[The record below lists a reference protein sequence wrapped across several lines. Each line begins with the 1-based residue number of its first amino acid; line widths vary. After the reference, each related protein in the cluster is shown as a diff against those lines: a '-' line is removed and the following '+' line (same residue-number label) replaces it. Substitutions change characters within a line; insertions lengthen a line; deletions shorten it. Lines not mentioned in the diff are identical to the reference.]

1 MANDQTE
8 NPVKLRTEKALL
20 KTRMKRDK
28 LLNKRKKLEGKL
40 DVLSDKIDLLRDT
53 QMRLESKLSELI
65 EAENEERK
73 A

>member
-1 MANDQTE
+1 M
-8 NPVKLRTEKALL
+8 
-20 KTRMKRDK
+20 
-28 LLNKRKKLEGKL
+28 NKRKKLEGKL
-40 DVLSDKIDLLRDT
+40 DVLSDKIDLLRDK